1 VYAETNSIGEVMLN
15 ELNKLLKKKATGF
28 LTTNESKTEIIGE
41 LAVALER
48 GDITY
53 NDIELDR

>member
-1 VYAETNSIGEVMLN
+1 MLN